1 MGGKSKSRSKQE
13 SVSGPS
19 TQQTVASNLILEAL
33 VPGSTGTGTGYRQ
46 TAQNKF
52 TGEAVP
58 VGDLTQA
65 GTSPVKT
72 QNTTGMKEVD
82 RQGYGVT
89 QGRDIMSQFL
99 STVPAYTSSLPGD
112 GGPVVTQNP
121 AGLQPGD
128 PVSRLLPDFDDAKYV
143 DFFDKYD
150 SGTLS
155 ESANQVVTEILD
167 IVNNPVAA
175 SQEQMAE
182 IYRVSNMEEAL
193 SVPEP
198 PVLTEVVGE
207 IMAGLPQPMTN
218 FMNNI
223 FIGGTQEA
231 MDAELENLSQ
241 KLLDYGNEVAGD
253 LMDTTLGKVAAQT
266 GGAMSGSAL
275 AAIQEGV
282 VDIAKGINTQIAQAR
297 LQAMETLVQARNTGV
312 QLITQLLDD
321 GQQQQAMELSRG
333 MKDVELALATQQ
345 SKLNAHTQ
353 MQMQMNQSLQN
364 ILPIIV
370 DEERQVEA
378 NKERTQQFIYNLMA
392 QLATAG
398 PGSTYSYGQSRS
410 SSFNIGGNI
419 GMTMS
424 VPS

>member
-1 MGGKSKSRSKQE
+1 MFI
-13 SVSGPS
+13 PP
-19 TQQTVASNLILEAL
+19 I
-33 VPGSTGTGTGYRQ
+33 
-46 TAQNKF
+46 
-52 TGEAVP
+52 
-58 VGDLTQA
+58 
-65 GTSPVKT
+65 
-72 QNTTGMKEVD
+72 
-82 RQGYGVT
+82 
-89 QGRDIMSQFL
+89 
-99 STVPAYTSSLPGD
+99 
-112 GGPVVTQNP
+112 
-121 AGLQPGD
+121 
-128 PVSRLLPDFDDAKYV
+128 
-143 DFFDKYD
+143 
-150 SGTLS
+150 
-155 ESANQVVTEILD
+155 
-167 IVNNPVAA
+167 AA
-175 SQEQMAE
+175 SAFLE
-182 IYRVSNMEEAL
+182 
-193 SVPEP
+193 
-198 PVLTEVVGE
+198 
-207 IMAGLPQPMTN
+207 LPQPMTN

-378 NKERTQQFIYNLMA
+378 NKERTQQFIYNLMS

-424 VPS
+424 VPA